1 MLRKFKNLHEG
12 EIGLVIGNGPSL
24 IDCPREL
31 LDKYVSF
38 GANKIYTMYDWERFT
53 ADNPRVPVEVQE
65 KLKVFDGFV
74 PNYYTVIDEH
84 MIHNIAADLNDLVT
98 QGYNPE
104 AMFIRRPYP
113 VPGSYQINTIV
124 HAGWSNNINKA
135 VVMGGTVT
143 YASLQIAHYM
153 GIRTVLLVGVDHNY
167 PTFEGAPQGA
177 IFQQEGGQDEAHFHP
192 DYFKEGD
199 FYAAPALVG
208 SHAYY
213 EQARVVFEQEKG
225 RVINLT
231 PGTKETAFEKGTYDE
246 WL

>member
-12 EIGLVIGNGPSL
+12 ETCLIIGNGPSL
-24 IDCPREL
+24 IDCPIEL
-31 LDKYVSF
+31 LDKYLSF

-53 ADNPRVPVEVQE
+53 GSNDRVDEKTKE
-65 KLKVFDGFV
+65 KLKAFDGFV
-74 PNYYTVIDEH
+74 PTYYTVIDEH
-84 MIHNIAADLNDLVT
+84 MIHNVAAELINLVNG
-98 QGYNPE
+98 GYKPE
-104 AMFIRRPYP
+104 ALFIRRPYP

-143 YASLQIAHYM
+143 YANLQIAKYM
-153 GIRTVLLVGVDHNY
+153 GFKTVLLVGVDHNY
-167 PTFEGAPQGA
+167 PTFEGVPQGVL
-177 IFQQEGGQDEAHFHP
+177 FQQEGGKDEAHFHP

-208 SHAYY
+208 SEEYY
-213 EQARVVFEQEKG
+213 KQARVVFEGEDGKI
-225 RVINLT
+225 VNLT
-231 PGTKETAFEKGTYDE
+231 PETQETAFEKGEYDD